1 MDAWHSADGKRS
13 VVCVSGE
20 DFSFDEMLG
29 LPTRYVISPQVWDE
43 IRDSLGTTDER
54 MAKFYI
60 RSYIINLHIQFDYAN
75 WGDEI

>member
-1 MDAWHSADGKRS
+1 MDTWHSADGERS

-29 LPTRYVISPQVWDE
+29 LSPRYVIAPQAWNE

-60 RSYIINLHIQFDYAN
+60 RSRIINMDN
-75 WGDEI
+75 WGIK